1 MRECDIILKRG
12 RKGVKGIEIV
22 IERGGVYIFYF

>member
-12 RKGVKGIEIV
+12 RKGVKGIEI
-22 IERGGVYIFYF
+22 IRGRKGV